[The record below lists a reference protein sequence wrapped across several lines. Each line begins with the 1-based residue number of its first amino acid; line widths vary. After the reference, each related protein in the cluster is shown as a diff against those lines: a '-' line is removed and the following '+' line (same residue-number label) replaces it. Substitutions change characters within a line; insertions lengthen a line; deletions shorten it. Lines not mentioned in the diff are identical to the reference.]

1 MLLTSIEFVDFGL
14 DKLPEAIYSVV
25 EGNRKEEE
33 VMTKAQ
39 ENLKSDI
46 EKIKDE
52 TNIEKVKI
60 FIMGILAQQ
69 KLEQPRK
76 PPENPPT

>member
-1 MLLTSIEFVDFGL
+1 MLMAMYI
-14 DKLPEAIYSVV
+14 VV
-25 EGNRKEEE
+25 KGNRKEGN

-46 EKIKDE
+46 EKIHDE
-52 TNIEKVKI
+52 ATIEKVKI

-76 PPENPPT
+76 PPENRPA